1 MDDPPSVS
9 FGEEM
14 IRSKDINDL
23 FDILAAYRKND
34 PHLQDKSTKA
44 TWFLSLKPYEKA
56 DIQEAIG
63 AWFRKSKYWPE
74 PSEIAAL
81 CPALPEPDR
90 EPGEIGAAA
99 RDYHRYM
106 DPLWARYDAVKKRRR
121 EAGVPATVL
130 EARRAGL
137 SDREWCAL
145 LAERGL

>member
-1 MDDPPSVS
+1 MEFRLSDQTIAFSVDVARATMGVDALYRRETG
-9 FGEEM
+9 FT
-14 IRSKDINDL
+14 DL
-23 FDILAAYRKND
+23 HDGLVVLNMANVEPAAYESYQAAQS
-34 PHLQDKSTKA
+34 HLAELAQKA
-44 TWFLSLKPYEKA
+44 L
-56 DIQEAIG
+56 
-63 AWFRKSKYWPE
+63 
-74 PSEIAAL
+74 
-81 CPALPEPDR
+81 ALPEPDR

-121 EAGVPATVL
+121 EAGVPASVL